1 MATLLLYAVDLEEM
15 RRWVGSG
22 DASLM
27 REGMTIL
34 REDEEADW
42 EPEELTLLERL
53 LRRIVMDGRLYDGL
67 SSEERYYLTQLL
79 VDLFDELLESE
90 AVSDEL
96 PLSAVESA
104 LAPLRNAGGP
114 AAASAYAHP
123 GAGWLTHGRLFGT
136 DEPAWDGRGDIDDVL
151 PYFGTVT
158 RDELPALIAALASLG
173 DGATG
178 RRGDGAKEKG
188 PSSRPVAPPAP
199 ASLRPSPRREE
210 RPRRPVSS
218 PRVIPQLLT
227 ACQTALET
235 ERDLFAFV
243 A

>member
-53 LRRIVMDGRLYDGL
+53 LRRIVTEGRLYEGL
-67 SSEERYYLTQLL
+67 SAEERYYLTQLL
-79 VDLFDELLESE
+79 VDLFDELVESE

-104 LAPLRNAGGP
+104 LAPLRNAGSP
-114 AAASAYAHP
+114 AAASGYAQTTGRPPP

-158 RDELPALIAALASLG
+158 REELPALIAALEPLG
-173 DGATG
+173 EPKAGPMEG
-178 RRGDGAKEKG
+178 RKRRGGGGKRAGAE
-188 PSSRPVAPPAP
+188 
-199 ASLRPSPRREE
+199 
-210 RPRRPVSS
+210 
-218 PRVIPQLLT
+218 RVIPQLLS
-227 ACQTALET
+227 ACRAALET

>member
-67 SSEERYYLTQLL
+67 SAEERYYLTQLL
-79 VDLFDELLESE
+79 VDLFDELVESE
-90 AVSDEL
+90 AISDEL

-104 LAPLRNAGGP
+104 LAPLRRAGGRRSPPCP

-158 RDELPALIAALASLG
+158 RDELPALIAALAPLG
-173 DGATG
+173 DAAPG
-178 RRGDGAKEKG
+178 RRGR
-188 PSSRPVAPPAP
+188 SSPER
-199 ASLRPSPRREE
+199 SPRGAGGKKAGPE
-210 RPRRPVSS
+210 
-218 PRVIPQLLT
+218 RVIPQLLT
-227 ACQTALET
+227 ACRAALET

>member
-22 DASLM
+22 DASLI

-53 LRRIVMDGRLYDGL
+53 LRRIVTDGRLYDGL
-67 SSEERYYLTQLL
+67 SAEERYYLTQLL
-79 VDLFDELLESE
+79 VDLFDELVESE

-114 AAASAYAHP
+114 AASAHAHP

-136 DEPAWDGRGDIDDVL
+136 DEPAWDGQGDIDDVL

-158 RDELPALIAALASLG
+158 REELPALIAALEPLG
-173 DGATG
+173 DAAAK
-178 RRGDGAKEKG
+178 RRGR
-188 PSSRPVAPPAP
+188 SSPER
-199 ASLRPSPRREE
+199 SPRGAGGKKAGPE
-210 RPRRPVSS
+210 
-218 PRVIPQLLT
+218 RVIPQLLT
-227 ACQTALET
+227 ACRAALET

>member
-1 MATLLLYAVDLEEM
+1 MATVLLYAVDLEEM

-22 DASLM
+22 DATLV

-42 EPEELTLLERL
+42 APEELTLLERL
-53 LRRIVMDGRLYDGL
+53 LRRMVMDGRLYDGL
-67 SSEERYYLTQLL
+67 SAEERYYLTQLL
-79 VDLFDELLESE
+79 VDLFDELVESE

-96 PLSAVESA
+96 SLSALESA
-104 LAPLRNAGGP
+104 LAPLHRAAPGVASASLGSCP
-114 AAASAYAHP
+114 LAASAYAHP
-123 GAGWLTHGRLFGT
+123 GAAWLTHGRLFGT

-173 DGATG
+173 EPTVGPRG
-178 RRGDGAKEKG
+178 LPKRRSPGAKRAG
-188 PSSRPVAPPAP
+188 GRPTVGSLSAASPS
-199 ASLRPSPRREE
+199 
-210 RPRRPVSS
+210 
-218 PRVIPQLLT
+218 RVIPQLLT